1 MVFLKLDNDGGLLVL
16 PRIRTFSIVKA
27 KNKKYTYK
35 TRRFGGENRLRH
47 QAPGNKMHN
56 RATRIPRWMH
66 MEHISNV
73 RKGNTKESRIADH
86 AWAEDHRMN

>member
-27 KNKKYTYK
+27 KNKNYTYK

-56 RATRIPRWMH
+56 RATRIPRWNCG
-66 MEHISNV
+66 IIG
-73 RKGNTKESRIADH
+73 RPGLLYFYGT
-86 AWAEDHRMN
+86 